1 MSDSRQRMPGSHV
14 DGVVR
19 ARSTDLVLCCRASL
33 CAKSSPN
40 DDLTDDPMDLAVV
53 SLSRVL
59 SFTVLTLNGTAN

>member
-1 MSDSRQRMPGSHV
+1 MSFVPEAQIWCS
-14 DGVVR
+14 
-19 ARSTDLVLCCRASL
+19 AAVLAS
-33 CAKSSPN
+33 AQSSPN